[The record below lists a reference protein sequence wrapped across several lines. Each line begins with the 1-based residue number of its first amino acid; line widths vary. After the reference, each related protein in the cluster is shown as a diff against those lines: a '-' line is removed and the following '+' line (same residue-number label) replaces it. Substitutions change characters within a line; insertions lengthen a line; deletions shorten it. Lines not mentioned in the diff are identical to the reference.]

1 MRASRGPPSMRDSES
16 FGAER
21 GRGREVVDWIN
32 EQAAKR
38 HYRLEARLYGHDI
51 ETENFGAFEMF
62 SWVGDVKNARSLV
75 VKASKRFGVRVI
87 EGGYKPRE
95 RVLRMRR
102 SDYAMVRRGDR
113 VIGHLELEA
122 PLLGG
127 MWRVRAEERR

>member
-1 MRASRGPPSMRDSES
+1 MRDSES

-21 GRGREVVDWIN
+21 GHGREVVDWIN
-32 EQAAKR
+32 GQAAR
-38 HYRLEARLYGHDI
+38 HRYRLEARLYGHDI

-75 VKASKRFGVRVI
+75 VKASKRLGVRVI

-102 SDYAMVRRGDR
+102 FDYAMVRRGDR

-127 MWRVRAEERR
+127 TWRVKAEERR